1 MIRLP
6 RTGALL
12 AAVLATSCG
21 SARLA
26 LPTGPGAAAADAV
39 PAFEQATK
47 VCRAIRSLSAEIGVS
62 GRANGQRLRGRVLAG
77 LAAPSFALL
86 DAAAPFGASIF
97 IYAARDGE
105 ATLLLPRDERVL
117 RHDDPAAVLEAVT
130 GVPLGGAELRRTLTG
145 CPPEEAPGDGL
156 AFGSN
161 WRTVTM
167 SSGRAYL
174 RRASGSAP
182 WQLVSVTQGAGT
194 TAWRAEFSEFTA
206 GLPAVVQLVSSD
218 EGRQFRL
225 RLALSQVEVNP
236 ELGDEV
242 FTIRVPDGVEPITLE
257 ELRRNGPLG
266 YPR

>member
-26 LPTGPGAAAADAV
+26 LPTGPGAAASDAL
-39 PAFEQATK
+39 PAFEQAIG
-47 VCRAIRSLSAEIGVS
+47 VCRTIHSLSAEIGVS

-97 IYAARDGE
+97 IFAAGDGE
-105 ATLLLPRDERVL
+105 ATLLLPRDQRVL
-117 RHDDPAAVLEAVT
+117 RHGDPAAVLEAVT
-130 GVPLGGAELRRTLTG
+130 GVPLGAAELRRTLTG
-145 CPPEEAPGDGL
+145 CPPEGAPGDGL
-156 AFGSN
+156 AFGAN
-161 WRTVTM
+161 WRSVTM
-167 SSGRAYL
+167 TSGRAYL
-174 RRASGSAP
+174 HRTSGATP
-182 WQLVSVTQGAGT
+182 WQLVAVTQGAGT
-194 TAWRAEFSEFTA
+194 TAWRAEFSEFSA
-206 GLPAVVQLVSSD
+206 GLPTVVQLVSSD
-218 EGRQFRL
+218 DGRQFRL

-236 ELGDEV
+236 ELGAEV
-242 FTIRVPDGVEPITLE
+242 FMIRVPDSVEPITLD

-266 YPR
+266 ELR